1 MDGISLGQPSTWMD
15 HRRFVWW
22 RAETR
27 EGVPGSGQR
36 SIDEAAAR
44 RGGGEDRGRGEDTH
58 DGTCA
63 AADRFGRSDMVGLA
77 LLALC
82 TICICEPV

>member
-1 MDGISLGQPSTWMD
+1 M
-15 HRRFVWW
+15 V
-22 RAETR
+22 R
-27 EGVPGSGQR
+27 E

-82 TICICEPV
+82 TICMYYFLFYTFDRSEGPLDTQAVDSS